1 MKKLLSIIA
10 VLTLAACSTVAPNA
24 GPVQPTNALQYG
36 GLKWTSSGIAIS
48 SGNYAAIAPGTPGTG
63 GSN

>member
-1 MKKLLSIIA
+1 MKTLFSTIA

-36 GLKWTSSGIAIS
+36 GLKWTASGLAIK
-48 SGNYAAIAPGTPGTG
+48 SGNYAAIAPGNPGSG
-63 GSN
+63 E